1 MSESL
6 TLYNIESE
14 LLQLLELREDLL
26 SCPQE
31 GEKLSPGGRSIAIQA
46 IDGQIEMYLRKELQ
60 KVDGIAYMLAELNRR
75 ADIAMEEANR
85 QEKRSKVW
93 ESRAD
98 SLKAYV
104 ERIMQETGKTK
115 LEGEFNTLTL
125 RKCPAS
131 VDIRQPE
138 LLPNEFK
145 RFEIKVPGD
154 VWQSLVAELLCKDE
168 RTDDDIE
175 TIKAELGKLKVSE
188 PTPAKSYIAQVLKAG
203 GGIPGCEL
211 VTDKVSLQVK

>member
-6 TLYNIESE
+6 TLYNIETE
-14 LLQLLELREDLL
+14 LLQLLELREEINETPVAYREPDLANAL
-26 SCPQE
+26 AERDALDS
-31 GEKLSPGGRSIAIQA
+31 
-46 IDGQIEMYLRKELQ
+46 QIEMYLRKELA

-75 ADIAMEEANR
+75 ADIAMDEANR
-85 QEKRSKVW
+85 QEKRSKLW
-93 ESRAD
+93 EDRAD

-125 RKCPAS
+125 RKCQAS
-131 VDIRQPE
+131 VEIRQPE

-145 RFEIKVPGD
+145 RFEIKVSGD

-168 RTDDDIE
+168 RTDADIE
-175 TIKAELGKLKVSE
+175 TIKGELGKLKVSDPE
-188 PTPAKSYIAQVLKAG
+188 PVKSEIGQVLKAG
-203 GGIPGCEL
+203 GVIPGCEL
-211 VTDKVSLQVK
+211 VTDKMSLQVR